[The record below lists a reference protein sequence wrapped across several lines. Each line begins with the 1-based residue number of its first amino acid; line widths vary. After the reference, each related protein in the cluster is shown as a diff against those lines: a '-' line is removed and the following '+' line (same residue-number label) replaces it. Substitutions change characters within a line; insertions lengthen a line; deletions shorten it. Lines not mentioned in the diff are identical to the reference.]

1 MLNPR
6 DRLQIEVNFN
16 RDISPQPMSQMDAAL
31 EAVRRIGLNQKEK
44 IKKEW
49 FSDPVQWEMF
59 QRRYQML
66 VSAAQYTRGEVQL
79 DRDECSYSGK

>member
-16 RDISPQPMSQMDAAL
+16 RDISPQPMSQMDAGL
-31 EAVRRIGLNQKEK
+31 EAVRRIGLNQKEE

-66 VSAAQYTRGEVQL
+66 VSAAQ
-79 DRDECSYSGK
+79 

>member
-31 EAVRRIGLNQKEK
+31 EAVRRIGLNQKEE

-49 FSDPVQWEMF
+49 FSDLALWEMF
-59 QRRYQML
+59 QKRFNVLQSTSR
-66 VSAAQYTRGEVQL
+66 
-79 DRDECSYSGK
+79 

>member
-16 RDISPQPMSQMDAAL
+16 RDISPQPMSQMDATL
-31 EAVRRIGLNQKEK
+31 EAVRRIGLNQKEE

-49 FSDPVQWEMF
+49 FSDPTQWEMF
-59 QRRYQML
+59 QP
-66 VSAAQYTRGEVQL
+66 VIF
-79 DRDECSYSGK
+79 

>member
-1 MLNPR
+1 
-6 DRLQIEVNFN
+6 
-16 RDISPQPMSQMDAAL
+16 MSQMDAAL
-31 EAVRRIGLNQKEK
+31 EAVRRIGLNQKEE

-66 VSAAQYTRGEVQL
+66 VSAA
-79 DRDECSYSGK
+79 K

>member
-16 RDISPQPMSQMDAAL
+16 RDISPQPMNQMDAAL
-31 EAVRRIGLNQKEK
+31 EAVRRIGLNQKEE

-66 VSAAQYTRGEVQL
+66 VNAAQYTRGEVQL

>member
-16 RDISPQPMSQMDAAL
+16 RDISPQLMSQMDAGL
-31 EAVRRIGLNQKEK
+31 EAVRRIGLNQKEE

-66 VSAAQYTRGEVQL
+66 VSAA
-79 DRDECSYSGK
+79 K

>member
-31 EAVRRIGLNQKEK
+31 EAVRRIGLNQKEE

-49 FSDPVQWEMF
+49 FSDPNQWKMF
-59 QRRYQML
+59 QKRMDVL
-66 VSAAQYTRGEVQL
+66 MNTQL
-79 DRDECSYSGK
+79 

>member
-1 MLNPR
+1 MFNPR

-16 RDISPQPMSQMDAAL
+16 RDISPQLMSQMDAGL
-31 EAVRRIGLNQKEK
+31 EAVRRIGLNQKEE

-66 VSAAQYTRGEVQL
+66 VSAAQ
-79 DRDECSYSGK
+79 

>member
-31 EAVRRIGLNQKEK
+31 EAVRRIGLNQKKE

-49 FSDPVQWEMF
+49 FGDPTQWAMF

-66 VSAAQYTRGEVQL
+66 AS
-79 DRDECSYSGK
+79 SGWFK

>member
-31 EAVRRIGLNQKEK
+31 EAVLKIGLNQKEE
-44 IKKEW
+44 IIKEW
-49 FSDPVQWEMF
+49 FGDSAQWEMF
-59 QRRYQML
+59 QKRFNALQSTSR
-66 VSAAQYTRGEVQL
+66 
-79 DRDECSYSGK
+79 

>member
-16 RDISPQPMSQMDAAL
+16 RDISPQPMSQMDAGL
-31 EAVRRIGLNQKEK
+31 EAVRMIGLNQKEEV
-44 IKKEW
+44 KKEW
-49 FSDPVQWEMF
+49 FSDPTQWAMF

-66 VSAAQYTRGEVQL
+66 ASAAQ
-79 DRDECSYSGK
+79 

>member
-1 MLNPR
+1 MFNPR

-16 RDISPQPMSQMDAAL
+16 RDISPQLMSQMDAGL
-31 EAVRRIGLNQKEK
+31 EAVRRIGLNQKEE

-66 VSAAQYTRGEVQL
+66 ASAA
-79 DRDECSYSGK
+79 K

>member
-31 EAVRRIGLNQKEK
+31 EAVRRIGLNQKEEV
-44 IKKEW
+44 KKEW
-49 FSDPVQWEMF
+49 FSNLTLWEMF
-59 QRRYQML
+59 QQRYQL
-66 VSAAQYTRGEVQL
+66 LASAA
-79 DRDECSYSGK
+79 K

>member
-31 EAVRRIGLNQKEK
+31 EAVRRIGLNQKEEVK
-44 IKKEW
+44 EEW
-49 FSDPVQWEMF
+49 FSDLTLWEMF
-59 QRRYQML
+59 QKRFNIL
-66 VSAAQYTRGEVQL
+66 LSVSR
-79 DRDECSYSGK
+79 

>member
-16 RDISPQPMSQMDAAL
+16 RDISPQPMSQMDDAL
-31 EAVRRIGLNQKEK
+31 EAVRRIGLNQKEEV
-44 IKKEW
+44 KKEW
-49 FSDPVQWEMF
+49 FSDPTQWEMF

-66 VSAAQYTRGEVQL
+66 VSAA
-79 DRDECSYSGK
+79 K